1 MTEQRQPPKKRDV
14 FGKALQLL
22 WHMVDA
28 PSTQGKGWG
37 VRELSPV
44 LGVSPASVHRLLT
57 MLADYGLIQRHPR
70 SGRYHLGSES
80 FRLGLSLTA
89 HLDLR
94 NVGTPVMEEL
104 VAQCNETAFL
114 GMFDPARMEVMF
126 VAAVNSKHPLRYVV
140 PLNEWFPV
148 HAGAS
153 GLSIM
158 AFLPKEDQQAI
169 VEQKGLPAIT
179 PNTITDPELLEKELQ
194 RVRARGYAVSV
205 GHRNVGA
212 VAIAAPIFGR
222 DGRVVGDL
230 ALSILEARFT
240 PDMEATL
247 PLLVMQHAQRITD
260 ALAGR

>member
-1 MTEQRQPPKKRDV
+1 VTQQRQPPKKRDV

-57 MLADYGLIQRHPR
+57 MLAEHGLMQRHPR
-70 SGRYHLGSES
+70 SGRYHLGSEA
-80 FRLGLSLTA
+80 FRLGLSLAA

-126 VAAVNSKHPLRYVV
+126 VAAVNSKHPLRWRGRHCRADLRSGR
-140 PLNEWFPV
+140 PRRGRP
-148 HAGAS
+148 GAVDPRS
-153 GLSIM
+153 
-158 AFLPKEDQQAI
+158 AI
-169 VEQKGLPAIT
+169 HPGHGGDVAAPGDAART
-179 PNTITDPELLEKELQ
+179 ADH
-194 RVRARGYAVSV
+194 RRARGAVSPDAPM
-205 GHRNVGA
+205 RERGA
-212 VAIAAPIFGR
+212 GAATRMRPDER
-222 DGRVVGDL
+222 R
-230 ALSILEARFT
+230 SEARCDT
-240 PDMEATL
+240 TCS
-247 PLLVMQHAQRITD
+247 
-260 ALAGR
+260 

>member
-1 MTEQRQPPKKRDV
+1 MIRERRPEKKRDV
-14 FGKALQLL
+14 FGKAWQLL
-22 WHMVDA
+22 WHMVDGPGSQA
-28 PSTQGKGWG
+28 GGWG
-37 VRELSPV
+37 VRELGHV
-44 LGVSPASVHRLLT
+44 LGMSPASVHRLLT
-57 MLADYGLIQRHPR
+57 MLGEYGLIQRHSR
-70 SGRYHLGSES
+70 SGRYQLGSEA

-126 VAAVNSKHPLRYVV
+126 VAAVNSTHPLRYIV

-158 AFLPKEDQQAI
+158 AFLSEEERQAI
-169 VEQKGLPAIT
+169 VAQKGLPALT
-179 PNTITDPELLEKELQ
+179 PNTITDPGVLEKELQ
-194 RVRARGYAVSV
+194 RVRTQGYALSV
-205 GHRNVGA
+205 GHRHAGA
-212 VAIAAPIFGR
+212 VAIAAPVFGR

-230 ALSILEARFT
+230 ALSIPEARFDAQLEAR
-240 PDMEATL
+240 L
-247 PLLVMQHAQRITD
+247 PPLVVQHARRITD
-260 ALAGR
+260 GLAGR